1 MENLTNIFGLQN
13 IAEEIFLNLYQND
26 SNLIDGAT
34 LCLIIGKIVQSAL
47 KGMKM
52 YFIKKAMARHIKK
65 IWTIFVLMC
74 DTIFIS
80 IISMDIFHLHFNQ
93 IFNSTLKHHEIE
105 CMEQEAMNCFQD
117 HISSIEVADG
127 RSNS

>member
-1 MENLTNIFGLQN
+1 MENLSNIFGLQN

-52 YFIKKAMARHIKK
+52 YFIKKRIKK